1 MSYNNIEKDRSEGK
15 GDGLRLWESLCGGE
29 KKALDDLFR
38 LYYTPLYDYGIKI
51 ISNENIVKDA
61 IQELFLKLWKTHS
74 SLNTTPRSVRA
85 YLLVSLRRILF
96 RSLNRKQKCDERN
109 RKYLD
114 NAFRNNFTQEDL
126 MIRSETDEKKK
137 KILLKAINR
146 LNKRQKE
153 TLFLRYYHG
162 LTNEEIADVLCIN
175 RQSVKNNLYRALKNL
190 RGIITSV
197 PDSV

>member
-1 MSYNNIEKDRSEGK
+1 MSFSSNKKDRSEGS
-15 GDGLRLWESLCGGE
+15 GEGLRLWESLCRGE

-61 IQELFLKLWKTHS
+61 IQELFLKLWKTNS

-190 RGIITSV
+190 RGIIASV
-197 PDSV
+197 PNSV